1 MAWIRHLLEAL
12 LNPFFLGLAGLGLV
26 IFIFRSR
33 GLPRSLYRAL
43 MVVLIYFFV
52 ISTGFLPRGI
62 TEAMEKK
69 YPPVEKVEPSIHWVV
84 VLSGGQ
90 ADASWLPVNSVLYA
104 ASLRRLMEGVRLYQ
118 QLPKSQ
124 LLLSGGGYGA
134 DRPESTRLSEVAA
147 MMGIQSQA
155 MVLEMSS
162 VNTADQAR
170 ALVSIVHQQP
180 FYLVTSALHMPRALA
195 LCRKLGLNPVPAA
208 TDYTLYWQ
216 DERWEKMWIPN
227 PANMVYL
234 SIALHEI
241 LGWYWGRI
249 RGEL

>member
-12 LNPFFLGLAGLGLV
+12 LNPFFLGFVWLVVCFLLLWQRGWSKALFRALFIGLV
-26 IFIFRSR
+26 Y
-33 GLPRSLYRAL
+33 LLL
-43 MVVLIYFFV
+43 
-52 ISTGFLPRGI
+52 ISTGFLPRSL
-62 TEAMEKK
+62 TEAIEGEYQPIKK
-69 YPPVEKVEPSIHWVV
+69 VDPSIHWVV

-90 ADASWLPVNSVLYA
+90 ADASGLPVNLVLYA

-134 DRPESTRLSEVAA
+134 DRPESTRLSEAA
-147 MMGIQSQA
+147 GMMGIQPQA
-155 MVLEMSS
+155 MVLEMTS

-170 ALVSIVHQQP
+170 ALAAILHQQP
-180 FYLVTSALHMPRALA
+180 FYLVTSALHMRRALA
-195 LCRKLGLNPVPAA
+195 LCRKQGLNPVPAA

-216 DERWEKMWIPN
+216 DERWEKVWIPN

-234 SIALHEI
+234 SIAMHEI
-241 LGWYWGRI
+241 LGWYWGRLQ
-249 RGEL
+249 GDL